1 VVKGPGLA
9 EAIEGLRNDLQEAVE
24 RGLKKRL
31 RFMLSP
37 IELTLNVVATQ
48 EANGKI
54 GWKVLEVGGSVD
66 RETTQELKLTLTPS
80 WHADD
85 GTVLTAQQ
93 FTIAAQSSEQPMH
106 RGAAGSPPRRR
117 GGR

>member
-1 VVKGPGLA
+1 MVKGLGLA
-9 EAIEGLRNDLQEAVE
+9 GAIEGLRNDLQEAVE
-24 RGLKKRL
+24 RGLDQRL

-37 IELTLNVVATQ
+37 IELTLNVVATA
-48 EANGKI
+48 EGHGRI
-54 GWKVLEVGGSVD
+54 GWKVLEVGGSVE

-93 FTIAAQSSEQPMH
+93 FTICSAEQRAADYRHWRPD
-106 RGAAGSPPRRR
+106 SP
-117 GGR
+117 